1 MTFPGPML
9 PLSAI
14 GCWHT
19 IFKERLL
26 DGSQNDESSFENKRV
41 GKVAFIRQ
49 LSNFFGFFIP
59 GEHILSFLRTDLNRS
74 FRSKR
79 RHMARNSMVWMTFS
93 RQLDLLINKTQS
105 ILPDA
110 RALKNIYESIRR
122 DLTPMKSSCTDNR
135 ARQLFTALDSKL
147 EKAID
152 GCPHQIVARRPHID
166 AILDNLSKLK
176 SDLSYI
182 LEGTGDPAAHWAPLG
197 QLDSNNHPNISDNYA
212 PAIPQNVPVR
222 NDVLTSLPKSFDG
235 NQQLAQDLRNEKTEH
250 SSTKEELRRLHESYD
265 TLLPMYQDNEALL
278 KSARVEIHELTAKI
292 ANVESDVRNLRAQVE
307 DQNRQADVYSFT
319 ILQLEEASRRFDQLK
334 VDDFLRSAASDLP
347 STFRAFVEELLRLA
361 AYIEQRSPDTNNN
374 DAEIKDQIERI
385 AEFVYQLP
393 AGKDLIASDRF
404 TPAERVYQVT
414 LLQNR
419 LQHRLEEAGL
429 SLIYPAVGEA
439 FDSSKHLSDDPKIHW
454 FRKGYSHNTIA
465 VVVAVGYSF
474 KGQVLKKALVEKY
487 MRDQT
492 AGTEQENEG
501 SEEASFSSQL
511 ESRDDN
517 IERQPLPTGEVTA
530 NGENKVLSGEALI
543 SSSQAAPIIPIS
555 EEAQDG
561 TGSGLE
567 TIREERE
574 DMSDHSASEV
584 VLIDEKGDQIQSS
597 APLVEAYVSFM
608 SANNDDIEQK
618 TSVTDEMAAVVPEQ
632 EVSPLEPEKN
642 LIEPEEN
649 DQSST
654 KSPRKRQ
661 VPKDAY

>member
-1 MTFPGPML
+1 MTFLGPMR

-14 GCWHT
+14 SCWRT

-26 DGSQNDESSFENKRV
+26 DEGQNDGSSFKNKRSR
-41 GKVAFIRQ
+41 KVTFYG
-49 LSNFFGFFIP
+49 LLTNFFGFFVP
-59 GEHILSFLRTDLNRS
+59 DEHIIAFLHSDLNRS
-74 FRSKR
+74 FRSKS
-79 RHMARNSMVWMTFS
+79 RHMARNSMVWMSLS

-105 ILPDA
+105 IPPDA
-110 RALKNIYESIRR
+110 RALKNIYESTYRE
-122 DLTPMKSSCTDNR
+122 LTPMKSSCTDSR

-152 GCPHQIVARRPHID
+152 GCSHQIVARQPHID

-182 LEGTGDPAAHWAPLG
+182 LEGTGDPAAHWAPLV
-197 QLDSNNHPNISDNYA
+197 QIDSGNHPNISDNYA
-212 PAIPQNVPVR
+212 PAIPKNVPVR
-222 NDVLTSLPKSFDG
+222 NDALTSLPKSVNG

-265 TLLPMYQDNEALL
+265 RLLPRYQDNEALL
-278 KSARVEIHELTAKI
+278 KSARVEIDELTAKI
-292 ANVESDVRNLRAQVE
+292 ANVESDVRSLRAQVE
-307 DQNRQADVYSFT
+307 DQNRQADTHSYT
-319 ILQLEEASRRFDQLK
+319 ILQLEEANRRFDQLE
-334 VDDFLRSAASDLP
+334 VDDFLRSAAGDLP
-347 STFRAFVEELLRLA
+347 TAFRAFVEELLRLA

-465 VVVAVGYSF
+465 VVIAVGYSF
-474 KGQVLKKALVEKY
+474 KGEVLKKALVEKY

-492 AGTEQENEG
+492 GGTEQENEG
-501 SEEASFSSQL
+501 SEETSSSSQL
-511 ESRDDN
+511 ENRDDN
-517 IERQPLPTGEVTA
+517 IESQPLPAGEVTA
-530 NGENKVLSGEALI
+530 NGEYMTLSGEALI
-543 SSSQAAPIIPIS
+543 SSSQAAQITPIS
-555 EEAQDG
+555 EEAQNG
-561 TGSGLE
+561 AGSGLK
-567 TIREERE
+567 TNREERE
-574 DMSDHSASEV
+574 DASDHSASEV
-584 VLIDEKGDQIQSS
+584 VLIDEQGDQIQSS
-597 APLVEAYVSFM
+597 TPLVEAYVSFM
-608 SANNDDIEQK
+608 PANNDYIEQN
-618 TSVTDEMAAVVPEQ
+618 TLVTDEVTAVVPEQ
-632 EVSPLEPEKN
+632 EVSPLN
-642 LIEPEEN
+642 PEEN
-649 DQSST
+649 PIGPEENGQPST